1 MENLKKVK
9 ISLEEM
15 EKLNDF
21 LNSINVLDI
30 EIRKLEYELNEK
42 KQNKKFVK
50 SKFDIFTNYDLSDL

>member
-15 EKLNDF
+15 EKLNEF
-21 LNSINVLDI
+21 LNSINELDI
-30 EIRKLEYELNEK
+30 EIRKLEYELNKK
-42 KQNKKFVK
+42 KQNRKFVK

>member
-9 ISLEEM
+9 ISLDEM

-21 LNSINVLDI
+21 LNSINELDI

-42 KQNKKFVK
+42 KQNRKFVK

>member
-1 MENLKKVK
+1 
-9 ISLEEM
+9 M

-21 LNSINVLDI
+21 LNSINELDI

-42 KQNKKFVK
+42 KQNRKFVK